1 MIDPVTAVATASAA
15 FNIIKKGFEIGRDVE
30 DMSSDLSRWMSAAAD
45 IKKAEEYNK
54 NPPLFKKLFAGNAVE
69 AEAMEI
75 FLAKK
80 KAEDMRETLRQI
92 ITNSRGP
99 SAWQEL
105 IKTEADIR
113 KRRQEVIYAQQES
126 RAKLFEWIL
135 IGGSILAVLIIVFG
149 GVWLIGTERGL
160 W

>member
-1 MIDPVTAVATASAA
+1 
-15 FNIIKKGFEIGRDVE
+15 
-30 DMSSDLSRWMSAAAD
+30 
-45 IKKAEEYNK
+45 
-54 NPPLFKKLFAGNAVE
+54 
-69 AEAMEI
+69 MEI

-149 GVWLIGTERGL
+149 GVWLIGAERGL